1 LTTHAAVRK
10 TFPKRER
17 LHQQKL
23 IKTLFDQGKSYN
35 FFPIKLIYL
44 PSPEITNHQALFT
57 VPRRNFKKA
66 VDRNRIK
73 RQMREAYRLHK
84 HQIPYSPSKDV
95 HFLQAYIYIARKQ
108 APYQDIESKIKDSI
122 GRLIK
127 VKL

>member
-1 LTTHAAVRK
+1 MRK
-10 TFPKRER
+10 TLPKRER
-17 LHQQKL
+17 LYQQKL
-23 IKTLFDQGKSYN
+23 VKALFDQGKSYN
-35 FFPIKLIYL
+35 FFPIKLVYL
-44 PSPEITNHQALFT
+44 PSQEIDQHQALFT

-84 HQIPYSPSKDV
+84 HQIPYSPNKDV
-95 HFLQAYIYIARKQ
+95 HFLQAYIYIAKKH
-108 APYQDIESKIKDSI
+108 PSYHEVELKIKGAI

>member
-1 LTTHAAVRK
+1 MRK

-35 FFPIKLIYL
+35 FFPIKLVYL
-44 PSPEITNHQALFT
+44 PSPEITQHQALFT

-84 HQIPYSPSKDV
+84 HQIPYSPDKDV

-108 APYQDIESKIKDSI
+108 APYQDIESKIKGII

>member
-1 LTTHAAVRK
+1 MRK

-17 LHQQKL
+17 LYQQKL

-35 FFPIKLIYL
+35 FFPIKLVYL
-44 PSPEITNHQALFT
+44 PSPEIAQHQVLFT

-84 HQIPYSPSKDV
+84 HQIPYSPDKDV

-108 APYQDIESKIKDSI
+108 APYQAIESKIKGII
-122 GRLIK
+122 GRLIE